1 MSRESGFCGGRQFSS
16 PKSPTSCSC
25 KPLAVSAPKHLKTTM
40 KKLVELSEKTITI
53 ERNEFLKVKGSIDTN
68 LYYVESGSLRV
79 FVLDDCDEQIIR
91 FGYKENLIVSLD
103 SFLSGKP
110 SDLFI
115 QAIKKTVIRVITKFQ
130 IENFLKSETNRIL
143 WTEILE
149 NLVLQQMERE
159 VDILTNSPKERYQRV
174 LKRSPQLFQE
184 IPLRHIANYLRMSA
198 ETLSR
203 LKKS

>member
-1 MSRESGFCGGRQFSS
+1 MRE
-16 PKSPTSCSC
+16 
-25 KPLAVSAPKHLKTTM
+25 LI
-40 KKLVELSEKTITI
+40 ELSDKTITI
-53 ERNEFLKVKGSIDTN
+53 ARNEFLKVKGSVDTN
-68 LYYVESGSLRV
+68 LYFVESGSLRV
-79 FVLDDCDEQIIR
+79 FVLDDYEEQVIR

-103 SFLSGKP
+103 SFLTGKP

-115 QAIKKTVIRVITKFQ
+115 QAIKKTVIKVISKKQ
-130 IENFLKSETNRIL
+130 VDNFLKTEANRIL

-149 NLVLQQMERE
+149 NLVVQQMERE
-159 VDILTNSPKERYQRV
+159 IDILTNSTKERYARV

-184 IPLRHIANYLRMSA
+184 IPLRHIANYLRMSP

>member
-1 MSRESGFCGGRQFSS
+1 MNAIFD
-16 PKSPTSCSC
+16 
-25 KPLAVSAPKHLKTTM
+25 
-40 KKLVELSEKTITI
+40 LSHKTIQL

-68 LYYVESGSLRV
+68 VYFVENGSLRI
-79 FVLDDCDEQIIR
+79 FILDDYEEQTIR
-91 FGYKENLIVSLD
+91 FGYQGNIIVSLD

-110 SDLFI
+110 SYLSI
-115 QAIKKTVIRVITKFQ
+115 QALKKTTVKVISKTNFSKF
-130 IENFLKSETNRIL
+130 IEAKENRDWWL
-143 WTEILE
+143 NTLE

-159 VDILTNSPKERYQRV
+159 VDLLTHSPKERYERV

-184 IPLRHIANYLRMSA
+184 IPHKYIANYLRMSA